1 MSAPDTTDITA
12 TTEADPPSDA
22 VGAPTRR
29 QRLRPHGP
37 LIAGIAALTVA
48 AVVLA
53 TMLVSGHLD
62 REAALSEIDAARADA
77 AAASAELRAA
87 QHART
92 ASMADLEQL
101 LATAD
106 EVAAITGAGIDATA
120 TQALVAARAPIELP
134 QLEPAAITPAGTL
147 DLDSARPA
155 SMRSYAHDLT
165 DYAARLDAMT
175 DDENAV
181 ATEAN
186 AGADALT
193 SALTAYTAA
202 TVAAGGAVFA
212 DRADASDDVEAALQ
226 STIETL
232 PTASAAEL
240 PGAITAYRLAVDA
253 VVASSDRARAPASS
267 GPIGSGADDPTSLTV
282 VVNKSRA
289 LPSEYAPSDLRRPA
303 GVGNTLPLR
312 AVAAAAA
319 ERMAADMA
327 AVGIQL
333 RMSSGYRSFS
343 RQQTLYNGF
352 VAREGVAGADEHSAR
367 PGHSE
372 HQTGLAADFDDGTGC
387 NLKVC
392 FQNTAG
398 GSWLAE
404 NAWRYGFILR
414 YGDGWQPTVGYRFE
428 PWHYRFVGETA
439 AADMHDRGILTL
451 EEYFGLPASPDYS

>member
-1 MSAPDTTDITA
+1 MSAPDTTDITD

-22 VGAPTRR
+22 VGAPSGRR
-29 QRLRPHGP
+29 RARAHGP

-62 REAALSEIDAARADA
+62 REAALSELDAARADA
-77 AAASAELRAA
+77 TAASAGLRAA
-87 QHART
+87 QHGRT
-92 ASMADLEQL
+92 AAISELEQL

-106 EVAAITGAGIDATA
+106 AVATISGAGIDAAAAEILAA
-120 TQALVAARAPIELP
+120 TRAPIEVP
-134 QLEPAAITPAGTL
+134 QLEPTTIAPAGTL

-155 SMRSYAHDLT
+155 QLRGYAHDLV
-165 DYAARLDAMT
+165 DYAARLDATT
-175 DDENAV
+175 DDEIALTV
-181 ATEAN
+181 EAN
-186 AGADALT
+186 TDADELT
-193 SALTAYTAA
+193 SALTAYTGA
-202 TVAAGGAVFA
+202 TIAAGTALLV

-226 STIETL
+226 ATIETL
-232 PTASAAEL
+232 PTASVAEL

-289 LPSEYAPSDLRRPA
+289 LPSDYAPSDLRRPA

-387 NLKVC
+387 NLNVC

-398 GSWLAE
+398 GRWLAE

-451 EEYFGLPASPDYS
+451 EEYFGLPASPDYD